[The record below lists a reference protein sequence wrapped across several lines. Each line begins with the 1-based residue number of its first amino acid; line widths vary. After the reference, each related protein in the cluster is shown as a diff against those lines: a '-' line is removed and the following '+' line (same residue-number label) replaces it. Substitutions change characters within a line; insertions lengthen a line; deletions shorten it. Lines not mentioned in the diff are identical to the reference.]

1 MMLNQADQVCAGK
14 NFKKLKNYRHLNSK
28 SVLLF
33 LNFRTDVSFLTAE
46 RKKKK
51 SKADEQFK

>member
-1 MMLNQADQVCAGK
+1 MMLNQADQACAGK
-14 NFKKLKNYRHLNSK
+14 NFKKLKNYRHWNSK

-33 LNFRTDVSFLTAE
+33 LNFRSDVSFLTAE

-51 SKADEQFK
+51 